1 MRFVEFAVGWNKAHL
16 PTLTCAAIT
25 FDRRVTRGKKL
36 ISVFTAWRAV
46 SAMFILNGALFGIWA
61 SRIPAV
67 RDHLNLSHEELGYGL
82 LFMAAG
88 AVCSFPV
95 TGRLTDRFGAVA
107 ITRVIAVLYT
117 LSLILLA
124 YADSFWALAIFLFVF
139 GAFHGS
145 MDVAMNAWA
154 AETEQAYDKPL
165 MSSFHAMWSLGAGLG
180 ALSGYAAVQVQLT
193 VLQHFLFAGGI
204 VVAFAL
210 TMSWVHW
217 ESKRS
222 EQADGR
228 VFALPSGALVLVG
241 VAALCGALGEG
252 AVADWGAIFMRDVT
266 GATESVATLGYAVFS
281 VTMVAFRLAGGF
293 LIARFGPVASA
304 RFGGFSAA
312 VGVSAVVSSSSAE
325 LALVGFALMGVGYAV
340 IMPLAFS
347 RAANDPY
354 VPPGQAIASVA
365 TLGYGGLL
373 IGPPLI
379 GFLAELLTLRL
390 AFAVLIPL
398 AVLIILC
405 AGALR
410 RAD

>member
-1 MRFVEFAVGWNKAHL
+1 
-16 PTLTCAAIT
+16 
-25 FDRRVTRGKKL
+25 
-36 ISVFTAWRAV
+36 
-46 SAMFILNGALFGIWA
+46 MFILNGALFGIWA

-67 RDHLNLSHEELGYGL
+67 RDRLELTHEALGYGL

-95 TGRLTDRFGAVA
+95 TGRLSDRFGAVA

-124 YADSFWALAIFLFVF
+124 VADGFWALAGFLFVF

-154 AETEQAYDKPL
+154 AEVEQAYDKPV

-180 ALSGYAAVQVQLT
+180 ALSGYGAVQLGLT
-193 VLQHFLFAGGI
+193 VMQHFLLAGGV
-204 VVAFAL
+204 VVALAL
-210 TMSWVHW
+210 TLSWVKWASRRAVSH
-217 ESKRS
+217 
-222 EQADGR
+222 DGS
-228 VFALPSGALVLVG
+228 VFALPSGALILVG
-241 VAALCGALGEG
+241 FTALCGALGEG
-252 AVADWGAIFMRDVT
+252 AVADWSAIFLRDVT
-266 GATESVATLGYAVFS
+266 GAAESVAALGYAVFS

-293 LIARFGPVASA
+293 AIARFGPVATA
-304 RFGGFSAA
+304 RFGGICAA
-312 VGVSAVVSSSSAE
+312 LGVFGVVSTSEAG
-325 LALVGFALMGVGYAV
+325 LALAGFALMGVGYAV

-347 RAANDPY
+347 RAANDPH

-379 GFLAELLTLRL
+379 GILAEMLTLRL
-390 AFAVLIPL
+390 AFMVLLPL
-398 AVLIILC
+398 AILIVLLS
-405 AGALR
+405 GALR
-410 RAD
+410 PASLD

>member
-1 MRFVEFAVGWNKAHL
+1 
-16 PTLTCAAIT
+16 
-25 FDRRVTRGKKL
+25 
-36 ISVFTAWRAV
+36 
-46 SAMFILNGALFGIWA
+46 AMFILNGALFGIWA

-67 RDHLNLSHEELGYGL
+67 RDHLGLSHEELGYGL

-107 ITRVIAVLYT
+107 ITRIIAVLYT

-124 YADSFWALAIFLFVF
+124 FAGSFWALAVFLFVF

-154 AETEQAYDKPL
+154 AEVEQAYDKPL
-165 MSSFHAMWSLGAGLG
+165 MSSFHAMWSLGAGVG
-180 ALSGYAAVQVQLT
+180 ALSGYAAVQMQLT
-193 VLQHFLFAGGI
+193 VLQHFLLAGGL
-204 VVAFAL
+204 VVALAL
-210 TMSWVHW
+210 ALSWVSW
-217 ESKRS
+217 TSKRS
-222 EQADGR
+222 EQTSGA

-241 VAALCGALGEG
+241 FTALCGALGEG
-252 AVADWGAIFMRDVT
+252 AVADWSAIFLRDVT
-266 GATESVATLGYAVFS
+266 GSAESVAALGFAVFS
-281 VTMVAFRLAGGF
+281 VTMVTVRLAGG
-293 LIARFGPVASA
+293 LVIARFGPVATA
-304 RFGGFSAA
+304 RVGGVCAA
-312 VGVSAVVSSSSAE
+312 LGVFCVVSAGEAG
-325 LALVGFALMGVGYAV
+325 LALAGFALMGVGYAV

-354 VPPGQAIASVA
+354 APPGQAIASVA

-379 GFLAELLTLRL
+379 GFLAELVTLRL
-390 AFAVLIPL
+390 AFAVLLPL
-398 AVLIILC
+398 AVLIVVC

>member
-1 MRFVEFAVGWNKAHL
+1 MTGIV
-16 PTLTCAAIT
+16 
-25 FDRRVTRGKKL
+25 
-36 ISVFTAWRAV
+36 TAWRAV
-46 SAMFILNGALFGIWA
+46 ATMFILNGALFGIWA

-67 RDHLNLSHEELGYGL
+67 RDRLELSHEALGYGL

-88 AVCSFPV
+88 AVCSFPI

-117 LSLILLA
+117 ASLILLA
-124 YADSFWALAIFLFVF
+124 FAGGFWALAVFLFVF

-154 AETEQAYDKPL
+154 AEVEQAYDKPV

-180 ALSGYAAVQVQLT
+180 ALSGYAAVQMGLT
-193 VLQHFLFAGGI
+193 VVQHFLLAGGI
-204 VVAFAL
+204 VVGLAL
-210 TMSWVHW
+210 ALSWVRW
-217 ESKRS
+217 TSRQS
-222 EQADGR
+222 EAAKGS

-241 VAALCGALGEG
+241 FTALCGALGEG
-252 AVADWGAIFMRDVT
+252 AVADWSAIFLRDIT
-266 GATESVATLGYAVFS
+266 GAAESVAALGYAVFS
-281 VTMVAFRLAGGF
+281 VTMVLFRLVGGF
-293 LIARFGPVASA
+293 VISRFGPVATA
-304 RFGGFSAA
+304 RFGGVCAA
-312 VGVSAVVSSSSAE
+312 LGVFAVVSAGGAG
-325 LALVGFALMGVGYAV
+325 LALAGFALMGIGYAV

-347 RAANDPY
+347 RAANDPN

-379 GFLAELLTLRL
+379 GFLAEMIGLRM
-390 AFAVLIPL
+390 AFAVLLPL
-398 AVLIILC
+398 AVLIIVL

>member
-1 MRFVEFAVGWNKAHL
+1 MIGIVA
-16 PTLTCAAIT
+16 
-25 FDRRVTRGKKL
+25 
-36 ISVFTAWRAV
+36 AWRAV
-46 SAMFILNGALFGIWA
+46 TAMFILNGALFGIWA

-67 RDHLNLSHEELGYGL
+67 RDHLGLTHEALGYGL

-124 YADSFWALAIFLFVF
+124 LAGSFWALAAFLFVF

-145 MDVAMNAWA
+145 MDVAMNAWG
-154 AETEQAYDKPL
+154 AEVEQAHDKPV

-180 ALSGYAAVQVQLT
+180 ALSGYGAVQLGLS
-193 VLQHFLFAGGI
+193 VLVHFLLAGGV
-204 VVAFAL
+204 VVALAL
-210 TMSWVHW
+210 TMSWVRW
-217 ESKRS
+217 DSRRS
-222 EQADGR
+222 EQSQGS
-228 VFALPSGALVLVG
+228 VFALPTGALILVG
-241 VAALCGALGEG
+241 FTALCGALGEG
-252 AVADWGAIFMRDVT
+252 AVADWSAIFLRDET
-266 GATESVATLGYAVFS
+266 GAAESTAALGYAVFS
-281 VTMVAFRLAGGF
+281 VTMVAFRLAGAVV
-293 LIARFGPVASA
+293 IARFGPVTTA
-304 RFGGFSAA
+304 RFGGVCAAIGVFSVVSAA
-312 VGVSAVVSSSSAE
+312 TPE
-325 LALVGFALMGVGYAV
+325 LALAGFAAMGIGYAV

-347 RAANDPY
+347 RAANDPN

-379 GFLAELLTLRL
+379 GFLAELFGLRL
-390 AFAVLIPL
+390 AFAVLLPL
-398 AVLIILC
+398 AALIVVC

>member
-1 MRFVEFAVGWNKAHL
+1 
-16 PTLTCAAIT
+16 
-25 FDRRVTRGKKL
+25 
-36 ISVFTAWRAV
+36 
-46 SAMFILNGALFGIWA
+46 MFILNGALFGIWA

-67 RDHLNLSHEELGYGL
+67 RDRLDLTHEALGLGL

-124 YADSFWALAIFLFVF
+124 FANGFWSLAAFLFVF

-154 AETEQAYDKPL
+154 AEVEQAYDKPV

-180 ALSGYAAVQVQLT
+180 ALSGYGAVQLELT
-193 VLQHFLFAGGI
+193 VMQHFLLAGG
-204 VVAFAL
+204 VVVGLAL
-210 TMSWVHW
+210 ALSMVRWTSRRT
-217 ESKRS
+217 ESSSGK
-222 EQADGR
+222 

-241 VAALCGALGEG
+241 FTALCGALGEG
-252 AVADWGAIFMRDVT
+252 AVADWSAIFLRDVT
-266 GATESVATLGYAVFS
+266 GATESVAALGYAVFS
-281 VTMVAFRLAGGF
+281 VTMVAFRLAGGVV
-293 LIARFGPVASA
+293 ISRFGPAATA
-304 RFGGFSAA
+304 RFGGICAA
-312 VGVSAVVSSSSAE
+312 LGVLGVVTASEAAI
-325 LALVGFALMGVGYAV
+325 ALSGFALMGVGYAV

-347 RAANDPY
+347 RAANDPD

-379 GFLAELLTLRL
+379 GFLAEMLTLRL
-390 AFAVLIPL
+390 AFTALLPL
-398 AVLIILC
+398 AVLIVLLS
-405 AGALR
+405 GALR
-410 RAD
+410 PASTKNN

>member
-1 MRFVEFAVGWNKAHL
+1 M
-16 PTLTCAAIT
+16 IT
-25 FDRRVTRGKKL
+25 
-36 ISVFTAWRAV
+36 IIAAWRAV
-46 SAMFILNGALFGIWA
+46 AAMFILNGALFGIWA

-67 RDHLNLSHEELGYGL
+67 RDRLGLSHEELGYGL

-88 AVCSFPV
+88 AVCSFPI

-124 YADSFWALAIFLFVF
+124 MAGGFWGLAVFLFIF

-154 AETEQAYDKPL
+154 AEVEQTFDKPV

-180 ALSGYAAVQVQLT
+180 ALSGYVAVQMGLS
-193 VLQHFLFAGGI
+193 VLAHFLLAGGL

-210 TMSWVHW
+210 ASSWVHW
-217 ESKRS
+217 TSKRS
-222 EQADGR
+222 ERGQGS
-228 VFALPSGALVLVG
+228 VFALPSGILVLVG
-241 VAALCGALGEG
+241 FTALCGALGEG
-252 AVADWGAIFMRDVT
+252 AVADWSAIYLRDIT
-266 GATESVATLGYAVFS
+266 DATESVAALGYAVFS
-281 VTMVAFRLAGGF
+281 VTMVAFRLAGAVV
-293 LIARFGPVASA
+293 ITRFGPVATA
-304 RFGGFSAA
+304 RFGGLCAA
-312 VGVSAVVSSSSAE
+312 VGVFAVVSAVTPLPV
-325 LALVGFALMGVGYAV
+325 LAGFALMGVGYAV

-347 RAANDPY
+347 RAASDPE

-379 GFLAELLTLRL
+379 GFLAELFGLRL
-390 AFAVLIPL
+390 AFSVLLPL
-398 AVLIILC
+398 AALIIVL

>member
-1 MRFVEFAVGWNKAHL
+1 
-16 PTLTCAAIT
+16 
-25 FDRRVTRGKKL
+25 
-36 ISVFTAWRAV
+36 
-46 SAMFILNGALFGIWA
+46 MFILNGALFGIWA

-67 RDHLNLSHEELGYGL
+67 RDHLGLTHEALGYGL

-124 YADSFWALAIFLFVF
+124 LAGSFWALAAFLFVF

-145 MDVAMNAWA
+145 MDVAMNAWG
-154 AETEQAYDKPL
+154 AEVEQAHDKPV

-180 ALSGYAAVQVQLT
+180 ALSGYGAVQLGLS
-193 VLQHFLFAGGI
+193 VLVHFLLAGGV
-204 VVAFAL
+204 VVALAL
-210 TMSWVHW
+210 TMSWVRW
-217 ESKRS
+217 DSRRS
-222 EQADGR
+222 EQSQGS
-228 VFALPSGALVLVG
+228 VFALPTGALILVG
-241 VAALCGALGEG
+241 FTALCGALGEG
-252 AVADWGAIFMRDVT
+252 AVADWSAIFLRDET
-266 GATESVATLGYAVFS
+266 GAAESTAALGYAVFS
-281 VTMVAFRLAGGF
+281 VTMVAFRLAGAVV
-293 LIARFGPVASA
+293 IARFGPVTTA
-304 RFGGFSAA
+304 RFGGVCAAIGVFSVVSAA
-312 VGVSAVVSSSSAE
+312 TPE
-325 LALVGFALMGVGYAV
+325 LALAGFAAMGIGYAV

-347 RAANDPY
+347 RAANDPN

-379 GFLAELLTLRL
+379 GFLAELFGLRL
-390 AFAVLIPL
+390 AFAVLLPL
-398 AVLIILC
+398 AALIVVC

>member
-1 MRFVEFAVGWNKAHL
+1 M
-16 PTLTCAAIT
+16 IT
-25 FDRRVTRGKKL
+25 
-36 ISVFTAWRAV
+36 IIAAWRAV
-46 SAMFILNGALFGIWA
+46 AAMFILNGALFGIWA

-67 RDHLNLSHEELGYGL
+67 RDRLGLSHEELGYGL

-88 AVCSFPV
+88 AVCSFPI

-124 YADSFWALAIFLFVF
+124 MAGGFWGLAVFLFIF

-154 AETEQAYDKPL
+154 AEVEQTFDKPV

-180 ALSGYAAVQVQLT
+180 ALSGYVAVQMGLS
-193 VLQHFLFAGGI
+193 VLAHFLLAGGL

-210 TMSWVHW
+210 ASSWVRW
-217 ESKRS
+217 TSKRS
-222 EQADGR
+222 ERGQGS
-228 VFALPSGALVLVG
+228 VFALPSGILVLVG
-241 VAALCGALGEG
+241 FTALCGALGEG
-252 AVADWGAIFMRDVT
+252 AVADWSAIYLRDIT
-266 GATESVATLGYAVFS
+266 DATESVAALGYAVFS
-281 VTMVAFRLAGGF
+281 VTMVAFRLAGAVV
-293 LIARFGPVASA
+293 ITRFGPVATA
-304 RFGGFSAA
+304 RFGGLCAA
-312 VGVSAVVSSSSAE
+312 VGVFAVVSAVTPLPA
-325 LALVGFALMGVGYAV
+325 LAGFALMGVGYAV

-347 RAANDPY
+347 RAASDPE

-379 GFLAELLTLRL
+379 GFLAELFGLRL
-390 AFAVLIPL
+390 AFSVLLPL
-398 AVLIILC
+398 AALIIVL